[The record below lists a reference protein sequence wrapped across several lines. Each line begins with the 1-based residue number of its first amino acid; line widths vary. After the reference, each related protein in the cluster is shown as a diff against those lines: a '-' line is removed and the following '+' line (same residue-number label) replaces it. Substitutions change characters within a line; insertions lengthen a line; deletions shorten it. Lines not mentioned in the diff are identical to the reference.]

1 MCLQSTYIP
10 LFNTHFRTLINIR
23 RGYYTKFADDRPLRE
38 WSHIVVNYE
47 VSAHNP
53 NTDTEFRTYVNGEL
67 VLNDRKRYDQETTP
81 GDGKLVIGRAYSA
94 VDNYYTS
101 MDVDQVMFFN
111 NALSFINIKWLLR
124 NNLF

>member
-1 MCLQSTYIP
+1 M
-10 LFNTHFRTLINIR
+10 
-23 RGYYTKFADDRPLRE
+23 
-38 WSHIVVNYE
+38 VNYE
-47 VSAHNP
+47 VSARNP

-67 VLNDRKRYDQETTP
+67 VLNDRKRYYQETTP